1 MANSR
6 ARRGMQ
12 RRSGALGE
20 CHLRGRSCRKSL
32 PASLPLVHATAAFTA
47 NEILRAGKLETR
59 HCRVFKR
66 DLLYFFVMRPDY
78 RSREGGKSSHQ
89 LNVFPVVFIMRP
101 EAADP
106 LVHAYPFDTGAAAAG
121 AFAEQADPLLPL
133 EDYSLESSLSATVGH
148 IEWAFG
154 TLADYMDGHLRTD
167 IREGVPRHETVT
179 HGFVDVAL
187 MGRKLSNLHDRRA
200 SAVEVAVGN
209 DIDLKGNILLAILP
223 KQYLEDEA
231 GPNAVVIERLKAH
244 EILVETY
251 DWRPNTSPDEYQQDI
266 TDLALAFFTKENL
279 L

>member
-1 MANSR
+1 MP
-6 ARRGMQ
+6 

-20 CHLRGRSCRKSL
+20 CHLRGRSSRKML

-59 HCRVFKR
+59 RCQVFKR

-78 RSREGGKSSHQ
+78 RSRDGGKSTHQ
-89 LNVFPVVFIMRP
+89 LNVFPVVFIVRP

-106 LVHAYPFDTGAAAAG
+106 VVHAYPFDTGAAAGG
-121 AFAEQADPLLPL
+121 AFTEKADPFLPL
-133 EDYSLESSLSATVGH
+133 EDYSLESSLSAAVGH

-154 TLADYMDGHLRTD
+154 TLDDYMDGRLRTD
-167 IREGVPRHETVT
+167 IREGIPRHETVT
-179 HGFVDVAL
+179 HGFVDVAQ

-200 SAVEVAVGN
+200 SAVEIAVGS

-223 KQYLEDEA
+223 KQYLEDED
-231 GPNAVVIERLKAH
+231 GTNAAVMERLEAH
-244 EILVETY
+244 KIPVETY
-251 DWRPNTSPDEYQQDI
+251 DWRPNTSPNEYQEDI
-266 TDLALAFFTKENL
+266 TDLACAFFAKGKL